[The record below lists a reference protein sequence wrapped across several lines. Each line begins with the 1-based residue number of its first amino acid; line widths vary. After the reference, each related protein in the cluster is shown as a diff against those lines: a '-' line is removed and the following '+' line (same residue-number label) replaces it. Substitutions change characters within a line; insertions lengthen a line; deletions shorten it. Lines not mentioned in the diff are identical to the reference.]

1 MTATRLTIIM
11 ELFNRKAKAKKKWR
25 SKAWLVDLNKTKL
38 TLDSRAC
45 PKHVWPWICEDLDP
59 SIKDMFET
67 SNVRKEYGLFV
78 E

>member
-1 MTATRLTIIM
+1 M
-11 ELFNRKAKAKKKWR
+11 ELFNRKGKAKKKWHSR
-25 SKAWLVDLNKTKL
+25 AWLVDLNKTKL
-38 TLDSRAC
+38 TLDSRVS

-59 SIKDMFET
+59 SVKDMFAT